1 MTKNHNDLPK
11 LREIWAAHSWKR
23 DYEKYLLLS
32 RFIFRPIGFLLTWIA
47 IRAGLTSEAVS
58 WFSGFVGIAACVCLV
73 SGNANLLP
81 FGLALLIFFNLLD
94 CVDGSI
100 ARTMKTENPYGRF
113 LDSIC
118 GGIVDMAFWAVVGIM
133 AYHHPHYLLRPDP
146 FEYGPIFWLVLG
158 GLTCFLFILL
168 GYLEQ
173 TFDRLL
179 RSGWERL
186 NADIVNTEE
195 LTMKKRSFQ
204 HLRSSQKDKSV
215 NILRKINT
223 NLRVRETHYFFLII
237 TFWLGIIDFLLEF
250 YFLYY
255 TVHTIILM
263 IIYCSRGTKIR
274 DNIQEHND
282 YHSKVVR

>member
-1 MTKNHNDLPK
+1 MTENHKALPT
-11 LREIWAAHSWKR
+11 LREIRAAHSWKR
-23 DYEKYLLLS
+23 DYENYLPLS
-32 RFIFRPIGFLLTWIA
+32 RFIFRPVGFLLTWVA
-47 IRAGLTSEAVS
+47 IRIGLTTEAVS
-58 WFSGFVGIAACVCLV
+58 WFSGIVGVAACLCLV
-73 SGNANLLP
+73 SGDTDLLA
-81 FGLALLIFFNLLD
+81 FGLALLLFFNLLD

-118 GGIVDMAFWAVVGIM
+118 GGIVDMAFWGIVGIM
-133 AYHHPHYLLRPDP
+133 AYHHPHYLLRSEP
-146 FEYGPIFWLVLG
+146 FGYGPIFWLVLG

-179 RSGWERL
+179 RPGWERL
-186 NADIVNTEE
+186 NADIANTEE

-204 HLRSSQKDKSV
+204 QLTSSQEDISITV
-215 NILRKINT
+215 LRKINT
-223 NLRVRETHYFFLII
+223 NLRVRETHYFLLII
-237 TFWLGIIDFLLEF
+237 TLWLGIIDFLLEF

-263 IIYCSRGTKIR
+263 IIYCFRGTKIR
-274 DNIQEHND
+274 DNNQKNYD
-282 YHSKVVR
+282 YHSKVTR